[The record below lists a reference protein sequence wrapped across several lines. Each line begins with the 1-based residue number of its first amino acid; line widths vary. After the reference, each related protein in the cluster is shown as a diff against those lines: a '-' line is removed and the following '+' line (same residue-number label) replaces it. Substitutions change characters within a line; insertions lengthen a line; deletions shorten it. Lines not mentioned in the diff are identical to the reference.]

1 MEHGPVLAI
10 LLTLI
15 VHIIGMG
22 LLYAL
27 LGREMLEMF
36 RSKQRPDWDD
46 GGEPPAPDPVAA
58 PQPGGGGLPLPDAA
72 QAPVRLREPGKL
84 AERYPR
90 RPRRP
95 EHEPQPA
102 RAPERV

>member
-1 MEHGPVLAI
+1 MEHGPLLAI
-10 LLTLI
+10 LLTLL
-15 VHIIGMG
+15 VHILGMG
-22 LLYAL
+22 VLYAL

-36 RSKQRPDWDD
+36 RTQRHPVDDD
-46 GGEPPAPDPVAA
+46 GGEPPEPDPVIA
-58 PQPGGGGLPLPDAA
+58 PLPPLGGLPLPDAE
-72 QAPVRLREPGKL
+72 QAPVRLREPGRIG
-84 AERYPR
+84 ERYPR